1 MIEFTCNTKDFLRV
15 IKDERRLLEIL
26 LVLKFIKRQNEVL
39 HVTTIVMISAL
50 LILFHLFA

>member
-15 IKDERRLLEIL
+15 IEDEIRLLEIL

-39 HVTTIVMISAL
+39 HVTIVTISAL
-50 LILFHLFA
+50 LILFHLCA